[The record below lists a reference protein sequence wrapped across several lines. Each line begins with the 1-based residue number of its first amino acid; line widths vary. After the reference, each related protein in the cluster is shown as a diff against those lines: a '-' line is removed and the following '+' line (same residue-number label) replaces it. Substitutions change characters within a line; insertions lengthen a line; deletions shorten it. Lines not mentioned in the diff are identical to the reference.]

1 MHYNI
6 LKNLVEKK
14 LNKKC
19 VLILIEIAF
28 LIMVEVFLA
37 GKISYRE
44 NQENYIFDKNS
55 IINIV
60 GYDVIGNK
68 FIVTND
74 DPQLYLSSID
84 LSVKKVSLELEIP
97 AEQDIPITLYGAEE
111 QDYSEEKSAHK
122 VIKKGES
129 KCEFVINR
137 KNIHNIRLD
146 VDADFSLKS
155 FNIDSVESKHIKST
169 FAMSLIVF
177 LIFDSIVGVILYKK
191 KILQKFQNKIINIYL
206 YMMNVKISNI
216 FVIVAIVGGLM
227 FSSLVPAFQVPDE
240 YTHILFI
247 EDELGLSGYANEII
261 LIINDIEA

>member
-84 LSVKKVSLELEIP
+84 LSV
-97 AEQDIPITLYGAEE
+97 
-111 QDYSEEKSAHK
+111 
-122 VIKKGES
+122 
-129 KCEFVINR
+129 
-137 KNIHNIRLD
+137 
-146 VDADFSLKS
+146 
-155 FNIDSVESKHIKST
+155 
-169 FAMSLIVF
+169 
-177 LIFDSIVGVILYKK
+177 
-191 KILQKFQNKIINIYL
+191 
-206 YMMNVKISNI
+206 
-216 FVIVAIVGGLM
+216 
-227 FSSLVPAFQVPDE
+227 
-240 YTHILFI
+240 
-247 EDELGLSGYANEII
+247 
-261 LIINDIEA
+261 